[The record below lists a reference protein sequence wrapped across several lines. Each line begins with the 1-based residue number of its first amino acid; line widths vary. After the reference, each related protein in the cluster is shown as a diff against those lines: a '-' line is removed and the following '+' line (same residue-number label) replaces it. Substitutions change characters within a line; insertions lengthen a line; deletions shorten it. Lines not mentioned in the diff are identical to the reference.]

1 MREDRN
7 AKPLILQKT
16 NVRRN
21 LNLAPNENQSGSTR
35 VVQVMELIIQTTF
48 ARIIPVLDH
57 LIVFRYRK
65 RNIIVF
71 AIRDIGRMKMVNAR
85 KLSMNV
91 KRVLVVQ
98 SMQIVLMLGVI
109 MLRTV
114 RDQRT
119 TKTYSI
125 KSSSHHSEKFG
136 HVNFNYTS
144 QTLKV
149 RRGDASLNVL
159 NYGKMS
165 R

>member
-98 SMQIVLMLGVI
+98 SMQIVLMLH
-109 MLRTV
+109 TV

>member
-1 MREDRN
+1 MRKDIH
-7 AKPLILQKT
+7 AKPFILPKK
-16 NVRRN
+16 NVRRD
-21 LNLAPNENQSGSTR
+21 LNSAQNHIQGGSIR
-35 VVQVMELIIQTTF
+35 VVQAMELIIQTTF

-65 RNIIVF
+65 RNIIVS
-71 AIRDIGRMKMVNAR
+71 AIRDIGRMKIVNAR
-85 KLSMNV
+85 KLSKLMNV
-91 KRVLVVQ
+91 KRELVVQ
-98 SMQIVLMLGVI
+98 SMQIVLMLH
-109 MLRTV
+109 TV

-159 NYGKMS
+159 NYGKML

>member
-1 MREDRN
+1 MRKDIH
-7 AKPLILQKT
+7 AKPFILPKK
-16 NVRRN
+16 NVRRD
-21 LNLAPNENQSGSTR
+21 LNSAQNHIQGGSIR
-35 VVQVMELIIQTTF
+35 VVQAMELIIQTTF
-48 ARIIPVLDH
+48 AQIIPVLDH

-65 RNIIVF
+65 RNIIVS
-71 AIRDIGRMKMVNAR
+71 AIRDIGRMKIVNAR
-85 KLSMNV
+85 KLSKLMNV
-91 KRVLVVQ
+91 KRELVVQ
-98 SMQIVLMLGVI
+98 SMQIVLMLH
-109 MLRTV
+109 TV

-159 NYGKMS
+159 NYGKML